1 MRRTVGGVVLG
12 LSACGYPLTQLVVG
26 RWGVRGAAVA
36 EVVCAGLAVRDAA
49 MVAAGVPGRLRP
61 VPAALL
67 RLELAAATVASLAGL
82 GALVGGRSPA
92 GGTAARAGAADVV
105 RRVATATLFA
115 VHTVRFGIYL
125 RPDQGRRVGPS
136 GAASA
141 GAPRSARRP
150 R

>member
-1 MRRTVGGVVLG
+1 MRRTAGGVVLG
-12 LSACGYPLTQLVVG
+12 LSACGYPLTQLVVS
-26 RWGVRGAAVA
+26 RWGARGVAVA
-36 EVVCAGLAVRDAA
+36 EAVCAGLAVRDAT

-82 GALVGGRSPA
+82 GALVSARSPGRGS
-92 GGTAARAGAADVV
+92 GGRAGAAEVV
-105 RRVATATLFA
+105 RRTATATLFA

-125 RPDQGRRVGPS
+125 RPGQGRRARPP
-136 GAASA
+136 SA
-141 GAPRSARRP
+141 GAGSPGPARRQ

>member
-1 MRRTVGGVVLG
+1 VRRTAGGVVLG
-12 LSACGYPLTQLVVG
+12 LSACGYPLIQLVVRRCG
-26 RWGVRGAAVA
+26 MRGVAVA
-36 EVVCAGLAVRDAA
+36 EAVCAGLTVRDAA
-49 MVAAGVPGRLRP
+49 MVVAGVPGRLRP

-125 RPDQGRRVGPS
+125 RPGQGRRARPPD
-136 GAASA
+136 AASA
-141 GAPRSARRP
+141 VAPGPGRWP